1 MRKSIITAALAATL
15 VSTTAFAATATGSI
29 KGINPAKHQLTLAS
43 GKVYDLPTSWQS
55 NGFKVGDKV
64 KITYQVQNGKMMA
77 SAVTHAS

>member
-15 VSTTAFAATATGSI
+15 VSSAAFAATATDSI
-29 KGINPAKHQLTLAS
+29 KSINPTKHQLTLAD

-64 KITYQVQNGKMMA
+64 KVTYELKNGKMMA